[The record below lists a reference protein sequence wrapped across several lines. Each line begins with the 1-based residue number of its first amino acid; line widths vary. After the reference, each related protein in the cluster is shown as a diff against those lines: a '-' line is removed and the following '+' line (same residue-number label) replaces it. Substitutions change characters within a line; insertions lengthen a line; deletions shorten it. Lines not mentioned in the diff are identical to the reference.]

1 MVMTHEPLTEV
12 MTDTS
17 ILNVTPTAVSIIKDL
32 LAQRGIPNHALR
44 VFVTGGG
51 CSGMQYGMAFQEAPE
66 AGDTVVSS
74 DGIRLLV
81 DPASMMYLRG
91 ARIDYVDSL
100 IGGGFQI
107 DNPNAVSSCGCGHSF
122 KSEDQAANGAQDGC
136 GTCGSY

>member
-1 MVMTHEPLTEV
+1 MVLTHEPLTEV

-81 DPASMMYLRG
+81 DPTSMMYLRG

>member
-1 MVMTHEPLTEV
+1 MVLTHEQVAVAP
-12 MTDTS
+12 TDNS
-17 ILNVTPTAVSIIKDL
+17 VLNVTPAAVSIIKDL
-32 LAQRGIPNHALR
+32 LAQRDIPNHALR

-66 AGDTVVSS
+66 SGDTVVKS

-81 DPASMMYLRG
+81 DPTSLMYLRG
-91 ARIDYVDSL
+91 ASIDYVDSL

-107 DNPNAVSSCGCGHSF
+107 DNPNALSSCGCGHSF
-122 KSEDQAANGAQDGC
+122 KSDDQQANGAQEGC